1 MEWIIMRENVLDPR
15 TVRKF
20 MPDGLVPSMRNFM
33 VKSEKISAGIKT
45 NNVGVGTWKQMIGHD
60 I

>member
-1 MEWIIMRENVLDPR
+1 
-15 TVRKF
+15 